1 MSTRTRLTYSVLLNP
16 SGEKIGIDITDPS
29 SISADNLALATWG
42 SAEVLANTLHKHH
55 INFNNGIDNEKI
67 TGVIELGAG
76 TGIAGLAAAC
86 VWKTKAI
93 LTDLPL
99 IVPALE
105 ANVMLNEDR
114 LKTHGGNAVCGTLD
128 WDEPKDLVISNS
140 STAGKQQDQNV
151 RARVLL
157 AADTVYSEEHPPLL
171 VKAIQARLEL
181 SDKARLI
188 LCYPLRFGYLDHIR
202 DLWER
207 LEAAE
212 LTCVEEGRE
221 KVDESWE
228 EDEEYEWC
236 VWGWKDA
243 EKAKRQSG
251 V

>member
-1 MSTRTRLTYSVLLNP
+1 MSTRTRLTYSVTLKS

-55 INFNNGIDNEKI
+55 IDFSNGMGSEGV

-86 VWKTKAI
+86 VWKTNAI

-105 ANVMLNEDR
+105 ANVTLNEAAENTR
-114 LKTHGGNAVCGTLD
+114 R
-128 WDEPKDLVISNS
+128 ERDLVISND
-140 STAGKQQDQNV
+140 STAGKHQDQNL

-207 LEAAE
+207 LEAAG

-236 VWGWKDA
+236 VWGWKDV
-243 EKAKRQSG
+243 EKVKRQSG
-251 V
+251 A

>member
-1 MSTRTRLTYSVLLNP
+1 MSTRTRLTYSVTLNS

-55 INFNNGIDNEKI
+55 IDLGNGMDNEGV

-86 VWKTKAI
+86 VWKTNAI

-105 ANVMLNEDR
+105 ANVTLNEDR

-128 WDEPKDLVISNS
+128 WDEPKDLVISNG
-140 STAGKQQDQNV
+140 STAGKHQDQNL

-171 VKAIQARLEL
+171 VKAIEARLEL

-243 EKAKRQSG
+243 QKVKRQNG
-251 V
+251 A